1 MKRKSVLMM
10 ALTILLVLAVSGCS
24 KPLFNVTENED
35 NTISITAENAAA
47 DSEGISYITAGENEI
62 LIAET
67 DFKEEGEIELRIF
80 KATFG
85 EEDFPDEPDQ
95 TQNISG
101 TGSTEIPLEPGEYT
115 ISVKVLSK
123 ISGTA
128 TLRMAPA
135 ASTTSES

>member
-35 NTISITAENAAA
+35 NTISMIAEKAAA
-47 DSEGISYITAGENEI
+47 GSAGVSYITAGENEI

-95 TQNISG
+95 TRIISG

-115 ISVKVLSK
+115 IAIKVLSK

-135 ASTTSES
+135 TSTTSES